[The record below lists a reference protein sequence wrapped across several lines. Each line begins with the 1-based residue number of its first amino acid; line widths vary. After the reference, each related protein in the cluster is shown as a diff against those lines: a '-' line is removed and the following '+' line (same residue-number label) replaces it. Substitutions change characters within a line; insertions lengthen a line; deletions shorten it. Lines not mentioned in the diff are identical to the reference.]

1 MASTAEPYG
10 SAACS
15 MAEHRLPPM
24 LDTTGNGPGGFLR
37 ITREGFP
44 GESIRICEVP
54 PPPGATSADSFF
66 TQIADLPDHPRD
78 PDALS

>member
-1 MASTAEPYG
+1 
-10 SAACS
+10 
-15 MAEHRLPPM
+15 M

-66 TQIADLPDHPRD
+66 TQIADLPQHPTRWAVAD
-78 PDALS
+78 VIDSDISLAITNSSRGFITF